1 MSSEKINEAVGFIV
15 KKLNPSFIILFGSYA
30 KGTTHTTSDLDIA
43 FYHQTHSFNSYELFM
58 FRQELADM
66 LKMEVDLVDLGVA
79 STVFQAQILSTGKV
93 VYSKDE
99 NLRKQVTM
107 TSYSMYSKLNE
118 ERFPILK
125 RIEEVGSFTKNDVI
139 LNKISVIER
148 CISRVNDV
156 YDNKQENL
164 QDYTKQDSII
174 LNIQRACEASID
186 LAMHIVAEKRLGLP
200 QTSRDAFDLLFTDGI
215 IDDSTNRNL
224 KAMVG
229 FRNIAVHDYQTINN
243 DILKSILDEHL
254 LDFTDYTKQIL
265 KSS

>member
-1 MSSEKINEAVGFIV
+1 M
-15 KKLNPSFIILFGSYA
+15 
-30 KGTTHTTSDLDIA
+30 
-43 FYHQTHSFNSYELFM
+43 
-58 FRQELADM
+58 
-66 LKMEVDLVDLGVA
+66 
-79 STVFQAQILSTGKV
+79 
-93 VYSKDE
+93 
-99 NLRKQVTM
+99 
-107 TSYSMYSKLNE
+107 
-118 ERFPILK
+118 
-125 RIEEVGSFTKNDVI
+125 KNDVI

-148 CISRVNDV
+148 CISRVKDV
-156 YDNKQENL
+156 YDNNQENL

-215 IDDSTNRNL
+215 IDDCINRNL

-229 FRNIAVHDYQTINN
+229 FRNIAVHDYQTINI

-254 LDFTDYTKQIL
+254 SDFTDYTKQIL